1 MACVAPLTDVNPGPL
16 AFRQRTVPLC
26 VIATIW
32 IEEKAE
38 TMTRARYMTIL
49 SAFRKICRERRRF
62 QLQLRHDQAYGAAL
76 QKLSEAANQVKAVAL
91 NQS

>member
-1 MACVAPLTDVNPGPL
+1 MACVAPLTDANPGPL
-16 AFRQRTVPLC
+16 ALRQRTVPLC

-49 SAFRKICRERRRF
+49 SAFREICRERRRF
-62 QLQLRHDQAYGAAL
+62 QLQLRHDQAYT
-76 QKLSEAANQVKAVAL
+76 AANQVQAVAL